1 MNTFTKPYLVT
12 IIFLLSLIAFKG
24 NAQVVYEPSYRTVN
38 GYLYRLAQKGVIDLN
53 DVVMPLPRAYINA
66 QLDSL
71 SKHKEQ
77 LTPLE
82 KEELIYYRKEY
93 TFERNLSKN
102 ISSESPEVTFLRKKE
117 DDRERL
123 VSYQDSQFSFNIQ
136 PIIGLQLENAQN
148 TTFNQR
154 WIGAWAYGYIGKNIS
169 YSADFRN
176 SQLNK
181 IPLGYDYNKSFSPEP
196 GRIGDNIGVG
206 KYDYSLINASI
217 TASWKWGSFT
227 FGKNYLPVG
236 YGTSGKLIL
245 SDKAPSFPHI
255 RLDANPA
262 KWISFMYAHAWL
274 NSNIIDSNTFHSTSV
289 PGRLQYQYQ
298 EKYLAIHTLTLKPI
312 KGLSIMLGE
321 SSIYNDRIKVAYLIP
336 IALFTGLSHYL
347 GEAGATS
354 TSSVTTNTISNSQ
367 IFVQLSSRNHIKNT
381 HLYATF
387 FNDEF
392 EFNTL
397 FASSDELK
405 ARNHTAYQLGAS
417 VADFPIRNLHL
428 TLEYTRIRPFAYVHF
443 VPGQTYRS
451 NDFNMGH
458 WIGPN
463 ASQLFAQAQ
472 YRVVRGLNLRFIY
485 EYIRKGTEGNGF
497 QQTLNVNT
505 FPFLWGNVKEY
516 SDFQARLQYELTP
529 DLFFTLNSKFE
540 NIKSDKTVRHMYNFS
555 CGINYGF

>member
-1 MNTFTKPYLVT
+1 MNTFIKPYLFI
-12 IIFLLSLIAFKG
+12 IIFLICGLISRQG
-24 NAQVVYEPSYRTVN
+24 NSQVVFEPSYRTVN
-38 GYLYRLAQKGVIDLN
+38 AYLYRLAQKGVIDLN
-53 DVVMPLPRAYINA
+53 DVVMPLSRIYIKTH
-66 QLDSL
+66 LDSL
-71 SKHKEQ
+71 ARHRNQ

-82 KEELIYYRKEY
+82 REELEFYQKDYTLEKNLSHLPSSDSALVSFLQKEE
-93 TFERNLSKN
+93 NG
-102 ISSESPEVTFLRKKE
+102 
-117 DDRERL
+117 RERFFT
-123 VSYQDSQFSFNIQ
+123 YQDRQFSFNLQ

-154 WIGAWAYGYIGKNIS
+154 WIGAWAYGYLGKNIS
-169 YSADFRN
+169 FSADFRN
-176 SQLNK
+176 SQLNN
-181 IPLGYDYNKSFSPEP
+181 IPTGYDFNKSFSPEP
-196 GRIGDNIGVG
+196 GRVGDVSEK

-262 KWISFMYAHAWL
+262 KWVSFMYAHAWL
-274 NSNIIDSNTFHSTSV
+274 NSNVIDSNTFHSTSI
-289 PGRLQYQYQ
+289 PGLLQYQFQ

-312 KGLSIMLGE
+312 KGLSLMLGE
-321 SSIYNDRIKVAYLIP
+321 STIYNDRIKIAYLIP
-336 IALFTGLSHYL
+336 VALFTGLNHYL
-347 GEAGATS
+347 GEASAN
-354 TSSVTTNTISNSQ
+354 SVATNTISNSQ

-397 FASSDELK
+397 FNSSDEMK

-417 VADFPIRNLHL
+417 VADFPIRNLQL

-443 VPGQTYRS
+443 VPGQTYKS

-463 ASQLFAQAQ
+463 ASQLFAQAH
-472 YRVVRGLNLRFIY
+472 YRVIRGLNLRFIY
-485 EYIRKGTEGNGF
+485 EYIRKGTEGSGLQQISF
-497 QQTLNVNT
+497 QNIY
-505 FPFLWGNVKEY
+505 PFLWGSVKEY
-516 SDFQARLQYELTP
+516 SDFQARLQYELTH
-529 DLFFTLNSKFE
+529 DLFITLNSKFE
-540 NIKSDKTVRHMYNFS
+540 NIKSEDKVRRMYNFS

>member
-1 MNTFTKPYLVT
+1 MNTFIKPYLFI
-12 IIFLLSLIAFKG
+12 IIFLICGLISRQG
-24 NAQVVYEPSYRTVN
+24 NSQVVFEPSYRTVN
-38 GYLYRLAQKGVIDLN
+38 AYLYRLAQKGVIDLN
-53 DVVMPLPRAYINA
+53 DVVMPLSRIYIKTH
-66 QLDSL
+66 LDSL
-71 SKHKEQ
+71 ARHRNQ

-82 KEELIYYRKEY
+82 REELEFYQKDYTLEENLSHLPSSDSALVSFLQKEE
-93 TFERNLSKN
+93 NG
-102 ISSESPEVTFLRKKE
+102 
-117 DDRERL
+117 RERFFT
-123 VSYQDSQFSFNIQ
+123 YQDRQFSFNLQ

-154 WIGAWAYGYIGKNIS
+154 WIGAWAYGYLGKNIS
-169 YSADFRN
+169 FSADFRN
-176 SQLNK
+176 SQLNN
-181 IPLGYDYNKSFSPEP
+181 IPTGYDFNKSFSPEP
-196 GRIGDNIGVG
+196 GRVGDVSEK

-262 KWISFMYAHAWL
+262 KWVSFMYAHAWL
-274 NSNIIDSNTFHSTSV
+274 NSNVIDSNTFHSTSV
-289 PGRLQYQYQ
+289 PGRLQYQFQ

-312 KGLSIMLGE
+312 KGLSLMLGE
-321 SSIYNDRIKVAYLIP
+321 STIYNDRIKIAYLIP
-336 IALFTGLSHYL
+336 VALFTGLSHYL
-347 GEAGATS
+347 GEAGS
-354 TSSVTTNTISNSQ
+354 TSANSVTTNTISNSQ
-367 IFVQLSSRNHIKNT
+367 IFVQLSSRNHIKKT

-397 FASSDELK
+397 FGNSDVMK

-417 VADFPIRNLHL
+417 VADFPIRNLQL
-428 TLEYTRIRPFAYVHF
+428 TLEYTRIRPFAYIHF
-443 VPGQTYRS
+443 VPGQTYKS

-463 ASQLFAQAQ
+463 ASQLFAQAH
-472 YRVVRGLNLRFIY
+472 YRVIRGLNLRFIY
-485 EYIRKGTEGNGF
+485 EYIRKGTEGNGL
-497 QQTLNVNT
+497 QQASSQNIY
-505 FPFLWGNVKEY
+505 PFLWGSVKEY
-516 SDFQARLQYELTP
+516 SDFQARLQYELTH
-529 DLFFTLNSKFE
+529 DLFITLNSKFE
-540 NIKSDKTVRHMYNFS
+540 NIKSEDRVRRMYNFS

>member
-1 MNTFTKPYLVT
+1 MNTFTKPYLFI
-12 IIFLLSLIAFKG
+12 IIFLICGLISRQG
-24 NAQVVYEPSYRTVN
+24 NSQVVFEPSYRTVN
-38 GYLYRLAQKGVIDLN
+38 AYLYRLAQKGVIDLN
-53 DVVMPLPRAYINA
+53 DVVMPLSRTYIMT
-66 QLDSL
+66 QLDFL
-71 SKHKEQ
+71 AKHRNQ

-82 KEELIYYRKEY
+82 REELEFYQKDYTLEKNLSHLPSSDSALVSFLQKEE
-93 TFERNLSKN
+93 NG
-102 ISSESPEVTFLRKKE
+102 
-117 DDRERL
+117 RERFFT
-123 VSYQDSQFSFNIQ
+123 YQNSQFSFNLQ

-154 WIGAWAYGYIGKNIS
+154 WIGAWAYGYLGKNIS
-169 YSADFRN
+169 FSADFRN
-176 SQLNK
+176 SQLNN
-181 IPLGYDYNKSFSPEP
+181 IPTGYDFNKSFSPEP
-196 GRIGDNIGVG
+196 GRVGDVSEK

-262 KWISFMYAHAWL
+262 KWVSFMYAHAWL
-274 NSNIIDSNTFHSTSV
+274 NSNVIDSNTFHSTSV
-289 PGRLQYQYQ
+289 PSRLQYQYQ
-298 EKYLAIHTLTLKPI
+298 AKYLAIHTLTLKPI
-312 KGLSIMLGE
+312 KGLSLMLGE
-321 SSIYNDRIKVAYLIP
+321 STIYNDRIQIAYLIP
-336 IALFTGLSHYL
+336 VALFTGLSHYL

-354 TSSVTTNTISNSQ
+354 ANSVTTNTISNSQ
-367 IFVQLSSRNHIKNT
+367 MFVQLSSRNHIKNT

-397 FASSDELK
+397 FGNSDVMN

-417 VADFPIRNLHL
+417 VADFPIRNLQL

-443 VPGQTYRS
+443 VPGQTYKS

-458 WIGPN
+458 WLGPN
-463 ASQLFAQAQ
+463 ASQLFAQAH
-472 YRVVRGLNLRFIY
+472 YRVIRGLNLRFIY
-485 EYIRKGTEGNGF
+485 EYIRKGTEGSGL
-497 QQTLNVNT
+497 QQTSSQNIY
-505 FPFLWGNVKEY
+505 PFLWGSVKEY
-516 SDFQARLQYELTP
+516 SDFQARLQYELTH
-529 DLFFTLNSKFE
+529 DLFITLNSKFE
-540 NIKSDKTVRHMYNFS
+540 NIKSEDKVRRMYNFS

>member
-1 MNTFTKPYLVT
+1 MNTFTKPYLFI
-12 IIFLLSLIAFKG
+12 IIFLICGLISRQG
-24 NAQVVYEPSYRTVN
+24 NSQVVFEPSYRTVN
-38 GYLYRLAQKGVIDLN
+38 AYLYRLAQKGVIDLN
-53 DVVMPLPRAYINA
+53 DVVMPLSRTYIMT
-66 QLDSL
+66 QLDFL
-71 SKHKEQ
+71 AKHRNQ

-82 KEELIYYRKEY
+82 REELEFYQKDY
-93 TFERNLSKN
+93 TLEKNLSHLP
-102 ISSESPEVTFLRKKE
+102 SSDSALVSILQKK
-117 DDRERL
+117 DDERERFFT
-123 VSYQDSQFSFNIQ
+123 YQDSQFSFNLQ

-154 WIGAWAYGYIGKNIS
+154 WIGAWAYGYLGKNIS
-169 YSADFRN
+169 FSADFRN
-176 SQLNK
+176 SQLNN
-181 IPLGYDYNKSFSPEP
+181 IPTGYDFNKSFSPEP
-196 GRIGDNIGVG
+196 GRVGDVSEK

-262 KWISFMYAHAWL
+262 KWVSFMYAHAWL
-274 NSNIIDSNTFHSTSV
+274 NSNVIDSNTFHSTSV
-289 PGRLQYQYQ
+289 PSRLQYQYQ
-298 EKYLAIHTLTLKPI
+298 AKYLAIHTLTLKPI
-312 KGLSIMLGE
+312 KGLSLMLGE
-321 SSIYNDRIKVAYLIP
+321 STIYNDRIQIAYLIP
-336 IALFTGLSHYL
+336 VALFTGLSHYL

-354 TSSVTTNTISNSQ
+354 ANSVTTNTISNSQ
-367 IFVQLSSRNHIKNT
+367 MFVQLSSRNHIKNT

-397 FASSDELK
+397 FGNSDVMN

-417 VADFPIRNLHL
+417 VADFPIRNLQL

-443 VPGQTYRS
+443 VPGQTYKS

-458 WIGPN
+458 WLGPN
-463 ASQLFAQAQ
+463 ASQLFAQAH
-472 YRVVRGLNLRFIY
+472 YRVIRGLNLRFIY
-485 EYIRKGTEGNGF
+485 EYIRKGTEGSGL
-497 QQTLNVNT
+497 QQTSSQNIY
-505 FPFLWGNVKEY
+505 PFLWGSVKEY
-516 SDFQARLQYELTP
+516 SDFQARLQYELTH
-529 DLFFTLNSKFE
+529 DLFITLNSKFE
-540 NIKSDKTVRHMYNFS
+540 NIKSEDKVRRMYNFS